1 MIPSEVRDGLKTRLL
16 TISGMR
22 AYDVIPDTPVAPC
35 FIVGFLDMN
44 FDSTFAR
51 GMDEASVEVDVLVQR
66 FSSRSGQDKLDALL
80 AGTGSGSVKAAIEGD
95 KTLGGKVQTLRV
107 LSATSG
113 NYDAGGTS
121 FIAYRYRITLWG

>member
-1 MIPSEVRDGLKTRLL
+1 MVPSTVRDGLKTRLL

-22 AYDVIPDTPVAPC
+22 AYDVIPDVPVAPC
-35 FIVGFLDMN
+35 AIIGFLDMN

-51 GMDEASVEVDVLVQR
+51 GMDEATVEIDVLVQR
-66 FSSRSGQDKLDALL
+66 FSSRSGQDKLDGLL

-95 KTLGGKVQTLRV
+95 RTLGGAVQTLRV
-107 LSATSG
+107 ISATAG

-121 FIAYRYRITLWG
+121 LLAYRYRITLWG